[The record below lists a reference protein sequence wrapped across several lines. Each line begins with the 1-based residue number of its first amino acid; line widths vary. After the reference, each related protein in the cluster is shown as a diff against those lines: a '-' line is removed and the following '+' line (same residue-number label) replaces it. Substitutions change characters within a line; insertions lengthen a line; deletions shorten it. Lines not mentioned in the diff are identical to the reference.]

1 MDYCRVPKVIRLIS
15 LYRSGSSII
24 HSIPAGWKL
33 LGLALSLALIGFFGK
48 DLVGSIVVAA
58 GVLVLFLLAGLKP
71 MEILKQLWQ
80 MKFLLLIVLVPQLIF
95 AGLEK
100 GTYNTV
106 AVFSGILLAALV
118 SLTTKTSDIV
128 ELIKRI
134 TRSQSFALLI
144 ALSIN
149 SIALVIGFSKSI
161 TEAGLARGV
170 KPNPVRQIV
179 TLFVVSLRYA
189 DDYAEAL
196 AARGVV
202 V

>member
-1 MDYCRVPKVIRLIS
+1 M
-15 LYRSGSSII
+15 
-24 HSIPAGWKL
+24 
-33 LGLALSLALIGFFGK
+33 GLALSLALIGFFGK

-58 GVLVLFLLAGLKP
+58 GVLALFLLAGLKP

-80 MKFLLLIVLVPQLIF
+80 MKFLLLIVLIPQLIF

>member
-1 MDYCRVPKVIRLIS
+1 MIS
-15 LYRSGSSII
+15 LYRSGNSPV
-24 HSIPAGWKL
+24 HRIPAGWKL
-33 LGLALSLALIGFFGK
+33 LGLAIVLALLSVFGRGFIG
-48 DLVGSIVVAA
+48 SSVVSVMVV
-58 GVLVLFLLAGLKP
+58 VLYLLAGLKP
-71 MEILKQLWQ
+71 IEFLRQIWQ
-80 MKFLLLIVLVPQLIF
+80 MKFLLLIVVVPQIVF
-95 AGLEK
+95 AGIER
-100 GTYNTV
+100 GIYNSVT
-106 AVFSGILLAALV
+106 VFSGVLLAALV
-118 SLTTKTSDIV
+118 SLTTKTSEIV
-128 ELIKRI
+128 ELLKRI

-161 TEAGLARGV
+161 SEAGLARGV

-179 TLFVVSLRYA
+179 TLFVVALRYA

>member
-1 MDYCRVPKVIRLIS
+1 MIS
-15 LYRSGSSII
+15 LYRPGTSVV
-24 HSIPAGWKL
+24 HRLPAGWKL
-33 LGLALSLALIGFFGK
+33 LALALAVTLFSVYGK
-48 DLVGSIVVAA
+48 TLVGSASALAVTVATY
-58 GVLVLFLLAGLKP
+58 LLAGIGLQ
-71 MEILKQLWQ
+71 EFGKQLWQ
-80 MKFLLLIVLVPQLIF
+80 LKVLALIILIPQLIF
-95 AGLEK
+95 NGYET
-100 GTYNTV
+100 GSYNTV
-106 AVFSGILLAALV
+106 TLVSGVLLAALV
-118 SLTTKTSDIV
+118 SLTTKTTAIV

-134 TRSQSFALLI
+134 TRSQNFALLI

-161 TEAGLARGV
+161 SEAGLARGV
-170 KPNPVRQIV
+170 KPNPIRQIV

>member
-1 MDYCRVPKVIRLIS
+1 MDCCRIPKVIRLIS
-15 LYRSGSSII
+15 LYRPGRSPI
-24 HSIPAGWKL
+24 HRVPAGWKL

-48 DLVGSIVVAA
+48 DLVGSMVVAA

-80 MKFLLLIVLVPQLIF
+80 MKFLLLIVLIPQLIF

-189 DDYAEAL
+189 DDHAEAL

>member
-1 MDYCRVPKVIRLIS
+1 MIS
-15 LYRSGSSII
+15 LYRPGTSVV
-24 HSIPAGWKL
+24 HRLPAGWKL
-33 LGLALSLALIGFFGK
+33 LALAVAVTLFYVYGK
-48 DLVGSIVVAA
+48 TLVGSASALAVTAA
-58 GVLVLFLLAGLKP
+58 AYLLAGIGFQ
-71 MEILKQLWQ
+71 EFWKQLWQ
-80 MKFLLLIVLVPQLIF
+80 LKFLLLIILIPQLIF
-95 AGLEK
+95 NGYET

-106 AVFSGILLAALV
+106 TLVSGVLLAALV
-118 SLTTKTSDIV
+118 SLTTKTTEIV

-134 TRSQSFALLI
+134 TRSQNFALLI

-149 SIALVIGFSKSI
+149 SIALVVGFSKSI
-161 TEAGLARGV
+161 SEAGLARGV
-170 KPNPVRQIV
+170 KPNPIRQIV

>member
-1 MDYCRVPKVIRLIS
+1 MIS
-15 LYRSGSSII
+15 LYRPGSSII
-24 HSIPAGWKL
+24 HRIPAGWKL

-48 DLVGSIVVAA
+48 DLVGSLVVAA

-71 MEILKQLWQ
+71 IEILKQLWQ
-80 MKFLLLIVLVPQLIF
+80 MKFLLLIVLIPQLIF

-100 GTYNTV
+100 GSYNTV

-118 SLTTKTSDIV
+118 SLTTKTSHIV
-128 ELIKRI
+128 EMIKRI
-134 TRSQSFALLI
+134 TKSQNFALLI

-149 SIALVIGFSKSI
+149 SVALVIGFSKNI

-170 KPNPVRQIV
+170 KPNPVRQII

>member
-1 MDYCRVPKVIRLIS
+1 
-15 LYRSGSSII
+15 
-24 HSIPAGWKL
+24 

-118 SLTTKTSDIV
+118 SLTTKTSHIV
-128 ELIKRI
+128 DLIKRI
-134 TRSQSFALLI
+134 TKSQNFALLI

-196 AARGVV
+196 AARGVMV
-202 V
+202 

>member
-1 MDYCRVPKVIRLIS
+1 
-15 LYRSGSSII
+15 
-24 HSIPAGWKL
+24 
-33 LGLALSLALIGFFGK
+33 LGLALAISAISFFGK
-48 DLVGSIVVAA
+48 TALGSTLVMGSVI
-58 GVLVLFLLAGLKP
+58 GLFLVAGLKP
-71 MEILKQLWQ
+71 FEVLRQLWQ

-95 AGLEK
+95 GGIEI

-106 AVFSGILLAALV
+106 AIFSGILLAALV

-128 ELIKRI
+128 ELIRRF

-149 SIALVIGFSKSI
+149 SIALVIGFSKNI

-189 DDYAEAL
+189 DDYAEGL

>member
-1 MDYCRVPKVIRLIS
+1 MVVV
-15 LYRSGSSII
+15 LY
-24 HSIPAGWKL
+24 
-33 LGLALSLALIGFFGK
+33 
-48 DLVGSIVVAA
+48 
-58 GVLVLFLLAGLKP
+58 LLAGLKP
-71 MEILKQLWQ
+71 IELLRQIWQ
-80 MKFLLLIVLVPQLIF
+80 MKFLLLIVVVPQIVF
-95 AGLEK
+95 AGIER
-100 GTYNTV
+100 GVYNTV

-118 SLTTKTSDIV
+118 SLTTKTSEIV

-134 TRSQSFALLI
+134 TKSESFALLI

>member
-1 MDYCRVPKVIRLIS
+1 LIS
-15 LYRSGSSII
+15 LYRPGSSIV
-24 HSIPAGWKL
+24 HRVPAGWKL
-33 LGLALSLALIGFFGK
+33 LALAVVVTLFSIYGK
-48 DLVGSIVVAA
+48 TLVGSALALAGTVAA
-58 GVLVLFLLAGLKP
+58 YLLAGIGFR
-71 MEILKQLWQ
+71 EFGKQLWQ
-80 MKFLLLIVLVPQLIF
+80 LKVLLAIVLIPQLIF
-95 AGLEK
+95 NGYET
-100 GTYNTV
+100 GSYNSVTLI
-106 AVFSGILLAALV
+106 SGVLLAALV
-118 SLTTKTSDIV
+118 SLTTKTSEIV
-128 ELIKRI
+128 DLIKRI

-149 SIALVIGFSKSI
+149 SIALVVGFSKNI

-170 KPNPVRQIV
+170 KPNQIRQIV

>member
-1 MDYCRVPKVIRLIS
+1 M
-15 LYRSGSSII
+15 
-24 HSIPAGWKL
+24 
-33 LGLALSLALIGFFGK
+33 GLALSLALIGFFGK

>member
-1 MDYCRVPKVIRLIS
+1 M
-15 LYRSGSSII
+15 
-24 HSIPAGWKL
+24 
-33 LGLALSLALIGFFGK
+33 GLALSLALIGFFGK

-58 GVLVLFLLAGLKP
+58 GVLALFLLAGLRP
-71 MEILKQLWQ
+71 IEILMQLWQ

-100 GTYNTV
+100 GIYNTV

-134 TRSQSFALLI
+134 TKSQSFALLI

-189 DDYAEAL
+189 DDYAEGL

>member
-1 MDYCRVPKVIRLIS
+1 M
-15 LYRSGSSII
+15 
-24 HSIPAGWKL
+24 
-33 LGLALSLALIGFFGK
+33 GLALSLALISLVGK
-48 DLVGSIVVAA
+48 GLVGSIVVS
-58 GVLVLFLLAGLKP
+58 GVVLALFLLAGLKP
-71 MEILKQLWQ
+71 IEILKQLWHL
-80 MKFLLLIVLVPQLIF
+80 KFLLLIVLVPQLIF

-128 ELIKRI
+128 DLIKRI
-134 TRSQSFALLI
+134 TKSQSFALLI

-149 SIALVIGFSKSI
+149 SIALVMGFSKNI
-161 TEAGLARGV
+161 AEASLARGV
-170 KPNPVRQIV
+170 KPNPIRQIV

-189 DDYAEAL
+189 DDYAEGL

>member
-1 MDYCRVPKVIRLIS
+1 MIS
-15 LYRSGSSII
+15 LYKPGNSLVHRV
-24 HSIPAGWKL
+24 PAGWKL
-33 LGLALSLALIGFFGK
+33 LALTLSLVPITVYGK
-48 DLVGSIVVAA
+48 NLVGS
-58 GVLVLFLLAGLKP
+58 
-71 MEILKQLWQ
+71 
-80 MKFLLLIVLVPQLIF
+80 LIEL
-95 AGLEK
+95 
-100 GTYNTV
+100 V
-106 AVFSGILLAALV
+106 AVFTLFIVAGVGAKGFLKHLWKLKVLLIIVAVPQIIFNGAVQGAYNSVAVIVGVLLAALL

-128 ELIKRI
+128 ELLQKI
-134 TRSQSFALLI
+134 TRSRSFALLI

-149 SIALVIGFSKSI
+149 SIALVLGFSNNIS
-161 TEAGLARGV
+161 EASLARGV

>member
-1 MDYCRVPKVIRLIS
+1 MIS
-15 LYRSGSSII
+15 LYRPGSSPI
-24 HSIPAGWKL
+24 HRVPAGWKL

-48 DLVGSIVVAA
+48 DLVGSVVVAA

-71 MEILKQLWQ
+71 MEILRQLWQ

-95 AGLEK
+95 AELEK

-118 SLTTKTSDIV
+118 SLTTKTSEIV
-128 ELIKRI
+128 ELIKLI

-189 DDYAEAL
+189 DDHAEAL

>member
-1 MDYCRVPKVIRLIS
+1 V
-15 LYRSGSSII
+15 
-24 HSIPAGWKL
+24 PAGWKL
-33 LGLALSLALIGFFGK
+33 LALAVVVTLFSIYGKTPVGSTLALAGT
-48 DLVGSIVVAA
+48 VAA
-58 GVLVLFLLAGLKP
+58 YLLAGIGFR
-71 MEILKQLWQ
+71 EFGKQLWQ
-80 MKFLLLIVLVPQLIF
+80 LKVLLAIVLIPQLIF
-95 AGLEK
+95 NGYET
-100 GTYNTV
+100 GSYNSVTLI
-106 AVFSGILLAALV
+106 SGVLLAALV
-118 SLTTKTSDIV
+118 SLTTKTSEIV
-128 ELIKRI
+128 DLIKRI

-149 SIALVIGFSKSI
+149 SIALVVGFSKNI

-170 KPNPVRQIV
+170 KPNPIRQIV